1 MASKFHEWNTNIEA
15 NIVMRPKLSPS
26 ANVTCA
32 NAKEFLCA
40 MGKSM
45 RYLEKKT
52 SISSNL
58 LGQILLCF

>member
-15 NIVMRPKLSPS
+15 NLFYVIIMRPKLSPS

-45 RYLEKKT
+45 RYLK
-52 SISSNL
+52 NDVN
-58 LGQILLCF
+58 F